1 MAVAPLTEAT
11 ERKDKITRDDI
22 ESKLRE
28 LRGEVNDVG
37 NASKGYVVAAGVV
50 VLSVIVGGA
59 YLLGR
64 RKGRK
69 RATVVE
75 IRRV

>member
-1 MAVAPLTEAT
+1 MAALTQAT
-11 ERKDKITRDDI
+11 EGKDKITRDDI

-28 LRGEVNDVG
+28 LRGEVDEVG
-37 NASKGYVVAAGVV
+37 NASKGYVLAAGVV
-50 VLSVIVGGA
+50 ALTLVVGGA

-64 RKGRK
+64 RKGKK

>member
-1 MAVAPLTEAT
+1 MTPSGSDS
-11 ERKDKITRDDI
+11 DKVTRDDI
-22 ESKLRE
+22 EAKLKQIK
-28 LRGEVNDVG
+28 GDV
-37 NASKGYVVAAGVV
+37 AETADEAKPYALMAAFAGA
-50 VLSVIVGGA
+50 VLVILLA

-69 RATVVE
+69 RTTVVE

>member
-1 MAVAPLTEAT
+1 MAALTET
-11 ERKDKITRDDI
+11 EHTGRITRDDI

-28 LRGEVNDVG
+28 LRGQAEDVG
-37 NASKGYVVAAGVV
+37 NASKGYAVAAGVA
-50 VLSVIVGGA
+50 VLTLVVGGA

-64 RKGRK
+64 RKGKK
-69 RATVVE
+69 RATIVE